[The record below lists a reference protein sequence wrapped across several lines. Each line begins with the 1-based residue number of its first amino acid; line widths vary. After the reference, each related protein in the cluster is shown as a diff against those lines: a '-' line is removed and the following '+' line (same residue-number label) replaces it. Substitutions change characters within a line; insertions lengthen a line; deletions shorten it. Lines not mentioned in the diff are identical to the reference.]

1 MVTKSRADVTPDT
14 DGSERRRNPRRKLPF
29 GRSAVLRIDER
40 DHVVALVDVSRGG
53 ACVATRTPIPAEA
66 RLTLKL
72 LLPSQSV
79 ELRLP
84 CQLVRIIP
92 HHYGRQPGVAL
103 RFEEVASDALR
114 RLNQFVEAGLVKR
127 GGLEVFAAPTLVR
140 QAS

>member
-1 MVTKSRADVTPDT
+1 MVTKSPQPEDAQ

-29 GRSAVLRIDER
+29 GRSAVLRIGER

-53 ACVATRTPIPAEA
+53 ACVATRTPIPEDAP
-66 RLTLKL
+66 LLLKL
-72 LLPSQSV
+72 LLPSQGV

-103 RFEEVASDALR
+103 RFVSVAADATR
-114 RLNQFVEAGLVKR
+114 RLDQFVESGLVKR
-127 GGLEVFAAPTLVR
+127 GGVEVFTAPALVR
-140 QAS
+140 QAG

>member
-1 MVTKSRADVTPDT
+1 MVTKRPAETEAT
-14 DGSERRRNPRRKLPF
+14 EEGSERRRNPRRKLPF

-53 ACVATRTPIPAEA
+53 ACVATRTAIPPDAT
-66 RLTLKL
+66 LLLKL
-72 LLPSQSV
+72 LLPAQGV

-103 RFEEVASDALR
+103 RFEGLSADAIG
-114 RLNQFVEAGLVKR
+114 RLDQFVQ
-127 GGLEVFAAPTLVR
+127 GGRFRREDISIFAAPALAR
-140 QAS
+140 QAG

>member
-1 MVTKSRADVTPDT
+1 MVTKIRADVMPAT
-14 DGSERRRNPRRKLPF
+14 DGSERRRSPRRKLPF

-53 ACVATRTPIPAEA
+53 ACVATRTAIPAEA

-79 ELRLP
+79 ELHLP
-84 CQLVRIIP
+84 CRLVRIIP

-103 RFEEVASDALR
+103 QFEEVASDALR
-114 RLNQFVEAGLVKR
+114 RLDQFVERGLVRR
-127 GGLEVFAAPTLVR
+127 GGLEVFAAPALVR
-140 QAS
+140 QAG